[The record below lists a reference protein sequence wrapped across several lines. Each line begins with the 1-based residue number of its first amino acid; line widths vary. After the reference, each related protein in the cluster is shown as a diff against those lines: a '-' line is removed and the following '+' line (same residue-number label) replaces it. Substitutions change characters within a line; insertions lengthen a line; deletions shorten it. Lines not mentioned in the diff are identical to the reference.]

1 MIKLSWMREESCDQK
16 SVIVSVSASACSSL
30 LRVHI
35 VGGNFVFVVS
45 EGFGEQNIQPHL
57 LSRGSVSSIYVIR

>member
-1 MIKLSWMREESCDQK
+1 MKDGETSVCDH
-16 SVIVSVSASACSSL
+16 SSL

-45 EGFGEQNIQPHL
+45 EGFGEQDIRPHL